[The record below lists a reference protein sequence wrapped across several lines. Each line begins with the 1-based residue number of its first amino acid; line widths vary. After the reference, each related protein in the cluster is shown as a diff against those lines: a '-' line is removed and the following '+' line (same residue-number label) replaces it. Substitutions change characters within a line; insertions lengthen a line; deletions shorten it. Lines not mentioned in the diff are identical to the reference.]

1 MSKFLIVIDMQN
13 DFVTGSLGSGDA
25 ILASSNIKKLLQK
38 NEYDYIIFTQD
49 THYEDYLDTMEGK
62 KLPVPHCIRG
72 TEGWEIVPEL
82 AEEFGGS
89 PFTIQKE
96 TFGYSHWK
104 SKLIEYF
111 NFSATED
118 TIDIV
123 GVCTDICVVSNAL
136 ILKALF
142 PNTPIA
148 VIQDCVAGTSISNNL
163 AAITTMRAC
172 HIDIK

>member
-1 MSKFLIVIDMQN
+1 MNKFLIVIDMQN
-13 DFVTGSLGSGDA
+13 DFVTGSLGSDNA
-25 ILASSNIKKLLQK
+25 ILASSNIKKLLQTS
-38 NEYDYIIFTQD
+38 EYDYVIFTQD
-49 THYEDYLDTMEGK
+49 THHEDYLENTMEGK
-62 KLPVPHCIRG
+62 KLPVPHCIQG

-82 AEEFGGS
+82 AEEFGS

-96 TFGYSHWK
+96 TFGYTNWEST
-104 SKLIEYF
+104 LIEYF

-142 PNTPIA
+142 PNTPIT